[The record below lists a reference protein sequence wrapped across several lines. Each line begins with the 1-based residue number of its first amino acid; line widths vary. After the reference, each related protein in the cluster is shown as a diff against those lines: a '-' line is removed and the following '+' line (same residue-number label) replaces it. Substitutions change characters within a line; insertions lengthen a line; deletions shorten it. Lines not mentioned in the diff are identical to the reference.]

1 MVKSILAVLL
11 AIVIILSAILI
22 GACVY
27 LKQAKDVDLVGSTAH
42 AISVLTEPI
51 EKEDVCDYPFDMKKD
66 MANVQ
71 FIVNESVENM
81 IEYQEQNG
89 YKVHFE
95 NLPDE
100 MKEIISLSDKQVGAL
115 AQTVLMQESVGQVQV
130 NDLYMDIEIYQ
141 IKFDKDVNDGNILV
155 NAVFGIDTTQF
166 RQSMA
171 GTPLEGVIPEI
182 LYVSSVNKVIKGE
195 EAFTYTL
202 EHVSLEL
209 NHLTPE
215 QTEDFFRTID
225 LFAHV
230 GTAEYLN
237 GQVGKALIGSLV
249 GSETQRGLA
258 YSLKDIGARD
268 FEFQTQNGE
277 IYFVVVR

>member
-11 AIVIILSAILI
+11 AIVIIVSALLI

-27 LKQAKDVDLVGSTAH
+27 LKQAKDVDLVGSVAH
-42 AISVLTEPI
+42 AVSVLSEPI
-51 EKEDVCDYPFDMKKD
+51 SKEDVCDHPFDLKQD

-71 FIVNESVENM
+71 FIVNESVEDM
-81 IEYQEQNG
+81 IEYQEEHG
-89 YKVHFE
+89 YKVKFQD
-95 NLPDE
+95 LPDE
-100 MKEIISLSDKQVGAL
+100 MKAIIYLSDKQVGAL
-115 AQTVLMQESVGQVQV
+115 AQVVLTQEAVGQVQV

-141 IKFDKDVNDGNILV
+141 VKFDKDVNDGNILV
-155 NAVFGIDTTQF
+155 NTVFGINTAQY
-166 RQSMA
+166 REAMA
-171 GTPLEGVIPEI
+171 GTPIEGAIPEI

-225 LFAHV
+225 MFAHI

-268 FEFQTQNGE
+268 FEFQTKNGE
-277 IYFVVVR
+277 IYFVVVK

>member
-11 AIVIILSAILI
+11 AIVIIVSALLI

-27 LKQAKDVDLVGSTAH
+27 LKQAKDVDLVGSVAH
-42 AISVLTEPI
+42 AVSVLSEPI
-51 EKEDVCDYPFDMKKD
+51 SKEDVCDHPFDLKQD
-66 MANVQ
+66 MANAQ
-71 FIVNESVENM
+71 FIVNESVEDM
-81 IEYQEQNG
+81 IEYQEEYG
-89 YKVHFE
+89 YKVKFQD
-95 NLPDE
+95 LPDE
-100 MKEIISLSDKQVGAL
+100 MKAIISLSDKQVGAL
-115 AQTVLMQESVGQVQV
+115 AQVVLTQEAVGQVQV

-141 IKFDKDVNDGNILV
+141 VKFDKDVNDGNILV
-155 NAVFGIDTTQF
+155 NTVFGINTAQY
-166 RQSMA
+166 REAMA
-171 GTPLEGVIPEI
+171 GTPIEGAIPEI

-225 LFAHV
+225 MFAHI

-237 GQVGKALIGSLV
+237 GQVGNALIGSLV

-268 FEFQTQNGE
+268 FEFQTRNGE
-277 IYFVVVR
+277 IYFVVTR

>member
-11 AIVIILSAILI
+11 AIVIIVSALLI

-27 LKQAKDVDLVGSTAH
+27 LKQAKDVDLVGSVAH
-42 AISVLTEPI
+42 AVSVLSEPI
-51 EKEDVCDYPFDMKKD
+51 SKEDVCDHPFDLKQD

-71 FIVNESVENM
+71 FIVNESVEDM
-81 IEYQEQNG
+81 IEYQEEHG
-89 YKVHFE
+89 YKVKFQD
-95 NLPDE
+95 LPDE
-100 MKEIISLSDKQVGAL
+100 MKAIIYLSDKQVGAL
-115 AQTVLMQESVGQVQV
+115 AQVVLTQEAVGQVQV

-141 IKFDKDVNDGNILV
+141 VKFDKDVNDGNILV
-155 NAVFGIDTTQF
+155 NTVFGINTAQY
-166 RQSMA
+166 REAMA
-171 GTPLEGVIPEI
+171 GTPIEGAIPEI

-225 LFAHV
+225 MFAHI
-230 GTAEYLN
+230 GTAEYLK

-268 FEFQTQNGE
+268 FEFQTRNGE

>member
-11 AIVIILSAILI
+11 AIVIIVSALLI

-27 LKQAKDVDLVGSTAH
+27 LKQAKDVDLVGSVAH
-42 AISVLTEPI
+42 AVSVLSEPI
-51 EKEDVCDYPFDMKKD
+51 SKEDVCDHPFDLKQD

-71 FIVNESVENM
+71 FIVNESVEDM
-81 IEYQEQNG
+81 IEYQEEHG
-89 YKVHFE
+89 YKVKFQD
-95 NLPDE
+95 LPDE
-100 MKEIISLSDKQVGAL
+100 MKAIIYLSDKQVGAL
-115 AQTVLMQESVGQVQV
+115 AQVVLTQEAVGQVQV

-141 IKFDKDVNDGNILV
+141 VKFDKDVNDGNILV
-155 NAVFGIDTTQF
+155 NTVFGINTAQY
-166 RQSMA
+166 REAMA
-171 GTPLEGVIPEI
+171 GTPIEGAIPEI

-225 LFAHV
+225 MFAHI

-268 FEFQTQNGE
+268 FEFQTRNGE
-277 IYFVVVR
+277 IYFVVTR